1 MITLHV
7 NIDHVATLRQ
17 ARGTPYPDPIW
28 AASLCELAG
37 AHGITVHLREDRRH
51 IQDRDVEL
59 LRQTVRGV
67 LNLEM
72 AATTAMVERALAI
85 RPDVVTLV
93 PERREERTTEGGLDV
108 TGSHR
113 EQVAGAVQALTAAGI
128 AVSLFI
134 APDTSQV
141 RAALALGVP
150 RIELHTGHYCEATL
164 SPHKSA
170 PAAGAAVRAPGSRAI
185 SLHSTVQHERAEA
198 ELEHLAAA
206 AEEAVSHGLH
216 VAAGHGLDYNN
227 VRPVAAIPGIEELN
241 IGHALIARAV
251 LVGIERAT
259 RDMLDILQSVS

>member
-17 ARGTPYPDPIW
+17 ARGTPYPDPVW

-72 AATTAMVERALAI
+72 AATSAMVERALAI

-93 PERREERTTEGGLDV
+93 PKRREERTTEGGLDC
-108 TGSHR
+108 TGNHR
-113 EQVAGAVQALTAAGI
+113 GQVAAAVQALAQAGI

-134 APDTSQV
+134 APETSQV
-141 RAALALGVP
+141 RAALQLGVP
-150 RIELHTGHYCEATL
+150 RIELHTGYYCEATL
-164 SPHKSA
+164 DPRRPDGRSK
-170 PAAGAAVRAPGSRAI
+170 
-185 SLHSTVQHERAEA
+185 ERADA

-251 LVGIERAT
+251 LVGLDRAT

>member
-17 ARGTPYPDPIW
+17 ARGTPYPDPVW
-28 AASLCELAG
+28 AASICELAG

-72 AATTAMVERALAI
+72 AATSAMVERALAI

-93 PERREERTTEGGLDV
+93 PERREERTTEGGLDCA
-108 TGSHR
+108 GPHR
-113 EQVAGAVQALTAAGI
+113 GQVEAAVQALGKAGI

-134 APDTSQV
+134 APEASQV
-141 RAALALGVP
+141 RAAHLLGAP
-150 RIELHTGHYCEATL
+150 RIELHTGHYCDATL
-164 SPHKSA
+164 DSRRPDRRSKD
-170 PAAGAAVRAPGSRAI
+170 RAD
-185 SLHSTVQHERAEA
+185 A
-198 ELEHLAAA
+198 ELEHIAAA

-251 LVGIERAT
+251 LVGLDRAT

>member
-1 MITLHV
+1 MISLHV

-17 ARGTPYPDPIW
+17 ARGTPYPDPVW
-28 AASLCELAG
+28 AASICELAG
-37 AHGITVHLREDRRH
+37 AQGITVHLREDRRH

-72 AATTAMVERALAI
+72 AATSAMVERALAI

-93 PERREERTTEGGLDV
+93 PERREERTTEGGLDC

-113 EQVAGAVQALTAAGI
+113 GQVAMAVQALSQAGI

-134 APDTSQV
+134 APETTQV
-141 RAALALGVP
+141 RAAVQLGVP

-164 SPHKSA
+164 D
-170 PAAGAAVRAPGSRAI
+170 SRRPDGR
-185 SLHSTVQHERAEA
+185 SKERADA

-251 LVGIERAT
+251 LVGLDRAT

>member
-1 MITLHV
+1 MIALHV

-17 ARGTPYPDPIW
+17 ARGTPYPDPVW

-108 TGSHR
+108 TGDHR
-113 EQVAGAVQALTAAGI
+113 EQVASVVRTLTAAGI

-134 APDTSQV
+134 APETSQV
-141 RAALALGVP
+141 RAALSLGVP

-164 SPHKSA
+164 NSYKSA
-170 PAAGAAVRAPGSRAI
+170 PAVGGGTRATSRATT
-185 SLHSTVQHERAEA
+185 LHSTVQHERAEA

-251 LVGIERAT
+251 LVGMERAT

>member
-1 MITLHV
+1 MIALHV

-17 ARGTPYPDPIW
+17 ARGTPYPDPVW

-108 TGSHR
+108 SGGNRDHIAR
-113 EQVAGAVQALTAAGI
+113 AVQTLTAAGI

-134 APDTSQV
+134 APETSQV
-141 RAALALGVP
+141 RAALSLGVP
-150 RIELHTGHYCEATL
+150 RIELHTGHYCDATL
-164 SPHKSA
+164 NAYKSP
-170 PAAGAAVRAPGSRAI
+170 PAVGGATRAVSRATT
-185 SLHSTVQHERAEA
+185 LHSTVQHERAEA

-251 LVGIERAT
+251 LVGMERAT